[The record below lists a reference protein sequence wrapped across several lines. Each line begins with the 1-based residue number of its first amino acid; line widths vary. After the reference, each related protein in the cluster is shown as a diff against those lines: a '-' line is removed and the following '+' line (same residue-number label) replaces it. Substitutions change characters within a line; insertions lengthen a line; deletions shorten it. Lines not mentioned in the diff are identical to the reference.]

1 MKRLTCMNTVLA
13 ALAVSG
19 LLMSG
24 CASSR
29 SGTTFSRD
37 EALRAQRT
45 YFGVIET
52 VKEGKIEGTKSPI
65 GAIAGGVLG
74 GVAGR
79 TGGGGSGKDVATVG
93 GALAGA
99 AVGAIAEEAV
109 TRQKAYSLTVKLD
122 DGRIITVVQ
131 SADTA
136 FVPGQRVRA
145 LETDAGRWRIQTE

>member
-1 MKRLTCMNTVLA
+1 MNTVLA

-79 TGGGGSGKDVATVG
+79 TVGGGSGKDVATVG

-109 TRQKAYSLTVKLD
+109 TPEGIFAHGQA
-122 DGRIITVVQ
+122 GRRTHHHC
-131 SADTA
+131 
-136 FVPGQRVRA
+136 RA
-145 LETDAGRWRIQTE
+145 ECRHGLCARAARKGAGDRCSRWRIQTE